1 MATAKRKP
9 GSKKRRMGR
18 PTKYRETHRT
28 VVEQAAHPHAP
39 LTDKDIADLFGVNE
53 QTVKNWYGQYP
64 DFLASVKKA
73 KAVTDD
79 HVERSLFE
87 RATGY
92 SVPDVHFT
100 ATGQKIPVIKHYPPE
115 VVACIFWL
123 KNRRPKQ
130 WQESQTQRIDATM
143 ALNVRIISFA
153 EAGGGDQGDQPE
165 ATDEREP

>member
-1 MATAKRKP
+1 
-9 GSKKRRMGR
+9 MGR
-18 PTKYRETHRT
+18 PIKYRETNPA
-28 VVEQAAHPHAP
+28 VVEQAARPDAP
-39 LTDKDIADLFGVNE
+39 MTDADIAELFGVSVG
-53 QTVKNWYGQYP
+53 TVKTWKQTYP
-64 DFLASVKKA
+64 DFLTSVKKS
-73 KAVTDD
+73 KAIADD

-100 ATGQKIPVIKHYPPE
+100 ASGQRIPVIKHYPPD

-123 KNRRPKQ
+123 KNRRPKE

-153 EAGGGDQGDQPE
+153 EAGDGDPPQPTDQ
-165 ATDEREP
+165 AEP